1 MQDCFHI
8 AKAQNETSDQLVPY
22 NGADWKDAVE
32 AFLRAIDVKETT
44 RKQYRKDLV
53 LFFSWVND
61 KGIEIAS
68 LSRND
73 IIDYRKE
80 LLEGE
85 KRLSAQTVAAYIVA
99 IRRFYEWAEAE
110 RISPNIAKQVKS
122 PKTKNVFIKQHL
134 TPDECR
140 DMLES
145 LYDNV
150 EHKVRKRFYTNGESN
165 GLRDYAI
172 VNLLLRTGLRTIEL
186 TRLNVEDVSIRRRTR
201 VLNVWGKGRDTRDDF
216 VPLSQKAYQPLMEYL
231 GTRPDAAPSD
241 PLFVCEGYGAKGRRM
256 STRRVQAV
264 CKEALRSIG
273 LDDHAFSA
281 HSFRHTCA
289 VMLIQSGVSAY
300 DVQKF
305 LRHSSIDTTE
315 IYLKSIEEDLRLE
328 RSPEGCL
335 DRAF

>member
-1 MQDCFHI
+1 MPAPTHI
-8 AKAQNETSDQLVPY
+8 ARVDNTTSILPVSPMRV
-22 NGADWKDAVE
+22 DWRDAVE

-44 RKQYRKDLV
+44 RKQYRKDLM
-53 LFFSWVND
+53 LFFAWVE
-61 KGIEIAS
+61 GRGLEISS

-99 IRRFYEWAEAE
+99 IRRFYQWAEAE
-110 RISPNIAKQVKS
+110 RISPNIANQVKS
-122 PKTKNVFIKQHL
+122 PKTRNVFIKQHL

-140 DMLES
+140 DMLEG
-145 LYDNV
+145 LYDDV
-150 EHKVRKRFYTNGESN
+150 EHKVRKRLYTHGESN

-172 VNLLLRTGLRTIEL
+172 VNLLLRTGLRTVEL
-186 TRLNVEDVSIRRRTR
+186 TRLNIEDVSIRRRTR
-201 VLNVWGKGRDTRDDF
+201 VLNVWGKGRDTRDDY
-216 VPLSQKAYQPLMEYL
+216 VPLSQKAYEPLMEYL
-231 GTRPDAAPSD
+231 ATRPDAAPD
-241 PLFVCEGYGAKGRRM
+241 EPLFICEGYGARGRRM
-256 STRRVQAV
+256 STRRVQAI
-264 CKEALRSIG
+264 CKEALRAIG

-289 VMLIQSGVSAY
+289 VTLIQSGVSAY

-305 LRHSSIDTTE
+305 LRHRSIDTTE

-328 RSPEGCL
+328 RSPERNL